1 VDGFTPNQGDCN
13 DNDNTIYPGATEL
26 CDGIDN
32 NCDGN
37 IDEGLEKFAWY
48 VDLDADGFGDAKTD
62 SVMACSAPKNHVD
75 NNLDI
80 DDTDPFVNLEGSTN
94 ADIINEIELKMWPN
108 PTSGRVYL
116 DIKSNSSELVKVTV
130 FNLTGAK
137 VLQKEFQAGDNIIFD
152 MSEHISGMYMVRIE
166 TNEFETINKLVL
178 DRR

>member
-1 VDGFTPNQGDCN
+1 MVIKAQNLLLLRLQSISDDPGDLDMDGDGFTPNQGDCD
-13 DNDNTIYPGATEL
+13 DNDKTIYPGATEL

-80 DDTDPFVNLEGSTN
+80 DDTDPFVNVEGSTN
-94 ADIINEIELKMWPN
+94 ADIINEIELKN
-108 PTSGRVYL
+108 VA
-116 DIKSNSSELVKVTV
+116 KSPHRAGYISISKATVSELVKSLPFST
-130 FNLTGAK
+130 
-137 VLQKEFQAGDNIIFD
+137 
-152 MSEHISGMYMVRIE
+152 
-166 TNEFETINKLVL
+166 
-178 DRR
+178 